1 MRKASS
7 VSRPSSESAGPIA
20 TRPSTQDLRVNRDED
35 EVIMEMAYSRPL
47 DTALAVSDVLPSL
60 KNLRLCR

>member
-1 MRKASS
+1 
-7 VSRPSSESAGPIA
+7 
-20 TRPSTQDLRVNRDED
+20 
-35 EVIMEMAYSRPL
+35 MEMAYSRPL